1 MPDLLTDPW
10 FLSVAIISVLITGI
24 SKGGFGGFALLS
36 VPLMSLAISP
46 IQAAGIMLPIMIPM
60 DILSIWV
67 YRHRWDARILA
78 VLIPSATLGI
88 TIGGLTAGWVNDD
101 FVRFLVGIIAVLFTI
116 HRARGVL
123 RMAGKTVSE
132 RPPPSKPWGVFWGMC
147 AGFTSF
153 LAHAGSPPYQV
164 YVLRQGLKKETYTG
178 TSVMFFASAN
188 VIKLIPY
195 GMLGQLSVTNLSVSA
210 TLLPLVPI
218 GVFLG
223 VWLNRKIPEKI
234 FFTIILS
241 SILLVGIKLIWDGVT
256 SFWGM

>member
-1 MPDLLTDPW
+1 M
-10 FLSVAIISVLITGI
+10 V
-24 SKGGFGGFALLS
+24 
-36 VPLMSLAISP
+36 
-46 IQAAGIMLPIMIPM
+46 
-60 DILSIWV
+60 
-67 YRHRWDARILA
+67 
-78 VLIPSATLGI
+78 
-88 TIGGLTAGWVNDD
+88 
-101 FVRFLVGIIAVLFTI
+101 
-116 HRARGVL
+116 
-123 RMAGKTVSE
+123 GKTVSE

-195 GMLGQLSVTNLSVSA
+195 GILGQLSVTNLSVSA
-210 TLLPLVPI
+210 ALLPLVPI